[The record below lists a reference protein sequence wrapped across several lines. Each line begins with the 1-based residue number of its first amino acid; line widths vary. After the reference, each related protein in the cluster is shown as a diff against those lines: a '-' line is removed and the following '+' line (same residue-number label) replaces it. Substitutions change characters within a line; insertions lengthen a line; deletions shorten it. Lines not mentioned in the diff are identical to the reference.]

1 MIESIK
7 RTFVRVGLV
16 VSAILMAYVGWRWGS
31 AVFPR
36 AEAMLGIDR
45 PEETA
50 PESTPEIA
58 ANTQERLSSFLRG
71 SDPELRL
78 EGVEVSSVLNHTIPG
93 MIPNGVHEPLVLFR
107 DDLVEFHADV
117 VRDRIPEGGLDQ
129 GFGGILPDTFSVE
142 IRGTLMPF
150 GDAGAVFM
158 VSRVQAEGLPLPR
171 RVYRAVLA
179 GMVPGDRKG
188 LPVEAIPLPMPD
200 GFEGAYVQDG
210 ELVLIRR

>member
-1 MIESIK
+1 MIERIK
-7 RTFVRVGLV
+7 RTIFRVGLFI
-16 VSAILMAYVGWRWGS
+16 SAILIAYGGWRWGS

-50 PESTPEIA
+50 PQATPEIA
-58 ANTQERLSSFLRG
+58 ARTQERVESFLRG
-71 SDPELRL
+71 TESELRL

-93 MIPNGVHEPLVLFR
+93 MIPSGVHEPLVLFR
-107 DDLVEFHADV
+107 DDLVEFHASV
-117 VRDRIPEGGLDQ
+117 VRDRLPQGGLDQ

-142 IRGTLMPF
+142 VRGTLMPF

-171 RVYRAVLA
+171 KVYREVLK
-179 GMVPGDRKG
+179 GMVPGERPG
-188 LPVEAIPLPMPD
+188 LPVEAIPVPMPE
-200 GFEGAYVQDG
+200 GFEGAYVLDG
-210 ELVLIRR
+210 ALVLIRQ

>member
-16 VSAILMAYVGWRWGS
+16 ISAILIAYGGWRWGS

-50 PESTPEIA
+50 PEATPEIA
-58 ANTQERLSSFLRG
+58 ARTQERVEAFLQG
-71 SDPELRL
+71 AESELRL

-93 MIPNGVHEPLVLFR
+93 MIPTGVHRPLVLFR
-107 DDLVEFHADV
+107 DDLVEFHAAV
-117 VRDRIPEGGLDQ
+117 VRDRLPDGGLDQ
-129 GFGGILPDTFSVE
+129 GFGGILPDTFTVE
-142 IRGTLMPF
+142 VRGTLMPF

-171 RVYRAVLA
+171 KVYREVLQR
-179 GMVPGDRKG
+179 MMPGERPG
-188 LPVEAIPLPMPD
+188 LPVEAIPVPMPD

-210 ELVLIRR
+210 ALVLIRQ